1 MIFMTNFKN
10 NLNADIDLSA
20 FNLSVGDFH
29 IDEREVLNQTG
40 KKLQIILN
48 KEFPHT
54 HEKRIYHLKER
65 GSGEKRFNFA
75 CPYCGDSG
83 KDPTKK
89 RGNLYIPGY
98 NFHCY
103 NCRTHTSLETFLKD
117 FGGELTP
124 EQRIHVFESRENT
137 KHEFKD
143 VTYLDFGYVID
154 FEKLNDFAIDRKNLM
169 KSLELVEM
177 TAQSAYGI
185 KKYLVKR
192 FQTEFSK
199 FAYDPKNHRL
209 VIFNRLP
216 NKKIIGF
223 QVRNFRKEPKYI
235 TYTLEMIYEILGK
248 KYDAKDEN
256 FKEANRL
263 SFLFGLE
270 TTDFTKPITVFEGPL
285 DSFLYPN
292 GMSTCG
298 IDNDFPLDIQVKW
311 FYDFDIPGIKKS
323 LERLEH
329 GETVFMWKKYMDDN
343 KIFKDFHKFD
353 YTDYKK
359 YLKDNKKEEINTNEY
374 FTNDKFNAIFL

>member
-1 MIFMTNFKN
+1 MTNSNIK
-10 NLNADIDLSA
+10 NADIDLSA
-20 FNLSVGDFH
+20 FNLSVGDFQ
-29 IDEREVLNQTG
+29 IDEREVIVQTG
-40 KKLQIILN
+40 KKLQQILD
-48 KEFPHT
+48 KEFPNSL
-54 HEKRIYHLKER
+54 EKRRYHLKER

-83 KDPTKK
+83 KDHSKK

-117 FGGELTP
+117 FGGELSP
-124 EQRIHVFESRENT
+124 EQRVHVFESREDN
-137 KHEFKD
+137 KQQYND
-143 VTYLDFGYVID
+143 VEYLDFGYVID
-154 FEKLNDFAIDRKNLM
+154 FEKLDNFAVDRKDLM

-177 TAQSAYGI
+177 SAQSAFGI

-209 VIFNRLP
+209 IIFNRLP
-216 NKKIIGF
+216 NKKILGF

-235 TYTLEMIYEILGK
+235 TYTLEMIYEIMGIK
-248 KYDAKDEN
+248 FDAHEEH

-298 IDNDFPLDIQVKW
+298 IDNDFPLDIPVKW
-311 FYDFDIPGIKKS
+311 LYDFDMAGIRKS
-323 LERLEH
+323 LERLER
-329 GETVFMWKKYMDDN
+329 GEIVFMWKKYMDDN
-343 KIFKDFHKFD
+343 KIFKNFNKFD

-359 YLKDNKKEEINTNEY
+359 YIKDNKKPELNADEY